1 MKRNFILF
9 LLLMLSVLFISSCA
23 RGFSPMYYYNKRSES
38 LSGGDSSNNP
48 PPTPPEEIPEDED
61 PFKVDND
68 YNKPDYGGYDASQ
81 FDKWLFKVSFRGD
94 KLPIYVFFDDSSRAW
109 SSGALDWRN
118 KSADFY
124 KANDGENKVYG
135 TVVGDVS
142 ITSLKIYKY
151 NKENPLY
158 DSVGYLP
165 GRMDR
170 FRFYSIDGEASVSPL
185 KQYLIAVDT
194 YSKFVFAFGA
204 ITGTK
209 NVAGDDVPIEF
220 EAIEYHADKKH
231 FYEYDPIGYVDKS
244 GSVILYKHYEEEFVK
259 APTSYVPKN
268 HGFPKMATHTKLG
281 QGHSPY
287 IPIVNDTETTPEN
300 QDKFKENVK
309 EVVNKKYMYR
319 NYGGWITSDEGD
331 DKAQINLDA
340 WKKAGYS
347 GASLVLYSYIL
358 NDDATSLT
366 VTTITN
372 QYNSS
377 GVVEVKEEKIYTREM
392 ITAEDKAIYKNGDK
406 SIILALT
413 QKDNQNTISIDGLIM
428 DINFKDYGPLF
439 VDRVKSSEFEN
450 TYNQT
455 YSGAG
460 TTFVPGWNIETFN
473 KGEIKFIFNEDAT
486 QFTMKL
492 KNREYNFEL
501 ARFDNSPSE
510 HYTAVYKCLNE
521 SSTLG
526 FKHARVVLRE
536 NDKMIKISTV
546 LGAIWGLGT
555 GTSEAGLGYDSYR
568 K

>member
-1 MKRNFILF
+1 MKKIQIILI
-9 LLLMLSVLFISSCA
+9 LLAISLFFSSCA
-23 RGFSPMYYYNKRSES
+23 RRFSPMYYYNKRSES

-48 PPTPPEEIPEDED
+48 TPTPPEEIPEDED

-68 YNKPDYGGYDASQ
+68 YNKPDYGGYDANK
-81 FDKWLFKVSFRGD
+81 FDTWLFKASFQKD
-94 KLPIYVFFDDSSRAW
+94 KLPIYNFFNDDKGRAW

-135 TVVGDVS
+135 TVVGDVN

-158 DSVGYLP
+158 DSIGYLP

-220 EAIEYHADKKH
+220 EAIEYHADKKY

-309 EVVNKKYMYR
+309 
-319 NYGGWITSDEGD
+319 
-331 DKAQINLDA
+331 
-340 WKKAGYS
+340 
-347 GASLVLYSYIL
+347 
-358 NDDATSLT
+358 
-366 VTTITN
+366 
-372 QYNSS
+372 
-377 GVVEVKEEKIYTREM
+377 
-392 ITAEDKAIYKNGDK
+392 
-406 SIILALT
+406 
-413 QKDNQNTISIDGLIM
+413 
-428 DINFKDYGPLF
+428 
-439 VDRVKSSEFEN
+439 
-450 TYNQT
+450 
-455 YSGAG
+455 
-460 TTFVPGWNIETFN
+460 
-473 KGEIKFIFNEDAT
+473 
-486 QFTMKL
+486 
-492 KNREYNFEL
+492 
-501 ARFDNSPSE
+501 
-510 HYTAVYKCLNE
+510 
-521 SSTLG
+521 
-526 FKHARVVLRE
+526 
-536 NDKMIKISTV
+536 
-546 LGAIWGLGT
+546 
-555 GTSEAGLGYDSYR
+555 
-568 K
+568 

>member
-1 MKRNFILF
+1 
-9 LLLMLSVLFISSCA
+9 
-23 RGFSPMYYYNKRSES
+23 
-38 LSGGDSSNNP
+38 
-48 PPTPPEEIPEDED
+48 
-61 PFKVDND
+61 
-68 YNKPDYGGYDASQ
+68 
-81 FDKWLFKVSFRGD
+81 
-94 KLPIYVFFDDSSRAW
+94 
-109 SSGALDWRN
+109 
-118 KSADFY
+118 
-124 KANDGENKVYG
+124 
-135 TVVGDVS
+135 
-142 ITSLKIYKY
+142 
-151 NKENPLY
+151 
-158 DSVGYLP
+158 
-165 GRMDR
+165 
-170 FRFYSIDGEASVSPL
+170 
-185 KQYLIAVDT
+185 
-194 YSKFVFAFGA
+194 
-204 ITGTK
+204 
-209 NVAGDDVPIEF
+209 
-220 EAIEYHADKKH
+220 
-231 FYEYDPIGYVDKS
+231 
-244 GSVILYKHYEEEFVK
+244 
-259 APTSYVPKN
+259 
-268 HGFPKMATHTKLG
+268 
-281 QGHSPY
+281 
-287 IPIVNDTETTPEN
+287 
-300 QDKFKENVK
+300 
-309 EVVNKKYMYR
+309 MYR

-439 VDRVKSSEFEN
+439 VDRVKSAEFEN

-521 SSTLG
+521 SSTFG